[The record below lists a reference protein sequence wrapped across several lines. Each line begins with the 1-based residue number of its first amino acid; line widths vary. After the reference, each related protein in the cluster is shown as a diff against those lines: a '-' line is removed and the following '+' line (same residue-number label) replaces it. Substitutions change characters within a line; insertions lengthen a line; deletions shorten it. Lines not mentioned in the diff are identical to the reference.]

1 MLKITLKIG
10 QILDRNTQKLNKARK
25 KFIRAFVFGLI
36 EKGTVEFSELA
47 KILNDE
53 VETSSNLR
61 RIQMFFSD
69 YELNYLVFAQI
80 FMDFIPLRHLDLSV
94 DRTNWKFGKQNI
106 NILTLS
112 VGYQGVG
119 VPILYELLDKR
130 GNSNQTE
137 RISLLDKFIK
147 LFGRKRIRSFS
158 ADREFIGEKW
168 LAYLTE
174 KEIPFY
180 IRIRKNTL
188 VKLDYSVYIAVD
200 LFDLNPLK
208 KYLFF
213 NDVSIMGNKV
223 NIALGKD
230 KDLIC
235 PRDKIQDHLIII
247 TNKKAEQAFGFYQ
260 KRWSIEVFFQSIK
273 GRGFNM
279 EKTHLKD
286 LERLKKLFTLVA
298 LAFCCCLTIGVH
310 THRHVK
316 SIRKT
321 CNGYKINSFFRTGKD
336 KLEKA
341 IRLIY
346 KDLEFIE
353 KQIDIIMTY
362 VGKNRSLL
370 NPD

>member
-1 MLKITLKIG
+1 MFKITLKIG
-10 QILDRNTQKLNKARK
+10 QILDRRTQRLNKARK
-25 KFIRAFVFGLI
+25 KFIRAFIFGLI
-36 EKGTVEFSELA
+36 EKGTVEFTELA
-47 KILNDE
+47 KVLNDE
-53 VETSSNLR
+53 VEASSNLR
-61 RIQMFFSD
+61 RIQMFFAD
-69 YELNYLVFAQI
+69 YELNYLVFARI
-80 FMDFIPLRHLDLSV
+80 FMDFIPLRGLDISV

-119 VPILYELLDKR
+119 IPILYELLDKR

-137 RISLLDKFIK
+137 RIDLMDKFIQ

-168 LAYLTE
+168 LTYLSK

-188 VKLDYSVYIAVD
+188 VNLGCSVYAAVD

-213 NDVSIMGNKV
+213 NNVQIMGNKL

-235 PRDKIQDHLIII
+235 PKDEIQDHLIII
-247 TNKKAEQAFGFYQ
+247 TNQKAEEAFNFYQ

-273 GRGFNM
+273 GRGFKI
-279 EKTHLKD
+279 EKTHLTD
-286 LERLKKLFTLVA
+286 LKRLKKLFTLVA
-298 LAFCCCLTIGVH
+298 LAFCCCLIIGIH

-316 SIRKT
+316 SIRRT
-321 CNGYKINSFFRTGKD
+321 CNGYKINSFFRVGKD
-336 KLEKA
+336 KLERN

-346 KDLEFIE
+346 KDLSLVE
-353 KQIDIIMTY
+353 KQIDIILTY
-362 VGKNRSLL
+362 IDKNRWLL